1 MDNWGGRVKQALM
14 VKNAPL
20 NLCTGRNKMK
30 TVDRI
35 LKALLCTG
43 FLFVM
48 SCVIPMVFAVFLVL
62 EGLAD
67 QAYAAKVSG
76 TVFNDANQN
85 GVLNTGE
92 TGVSGVTVTLDG
104 SITRITT
111 GAGTYT
117 FNSMSNGAHTL
128 SVANPLKYFLTTNN
142 NPYTFNLQGTATVN
156 FGYAPITTTTT
167 TV

>member
-48 SCVIPMVFAVFLVL
+48 SCVIPMVFAVFPVL

-67 QAYAAKVSG
+67 
-76 TVFNDANQN
+76 
-85 GVLNTGE
+85 
-92 TGVSGVTVTLDG
+92 
-104 SITRITT
+104 
-111 GAGTYT
+111 
-117 FNSMSNGAHTL
+117 
-128 SVANPLKYFLTTNN
+128 
-142 NPYTFNLQGTATVN
+142 
-156 FGYAPITTTTT
+156 
-167 TV
+167 